1 MLDVCRKAEWEAGH
15 IEARLGCLL
24 TTSKTHYRRIDRKTP
39 IAVID
44 YCHFKFAAKRKH
56 AWARFIVSAWTLVFR
71 DAESPDSCQGE
82 EAPPSESENPCAGPL
97 SWSPASRGNLL
108 KSHDWSGRIN
118 FVLWQ
123 CACIFYNVY
132 YSNRVT
138 SKRDTMKVSQ
148 KGLYALQAM
157 MVLARRY
164 TQGAIRIRDIA
175 YEENLPEKFL
185 ELILLELKNAR
196 LVESVRGAK
205 GGYRLRRAPSEIRLS
220 EIIRLIDGPLAPFGD
235 AEQLRVL
242 IDRDADHSA
251 LYKVFLE
258 VRDAAAGI
266 LDSTTLADLIS
277 RGPAGNSLPKAINR
291 KTSRKKKAE
300 PSVLPI
306 LAGASVND

>member
-1 MLDVCRKAEWEAGH
+1 M
-15 IEARLGCLL
+15 
-24 TTSKTHYRRIDRKTP
+24 P
-39 IAVID
+39 IVNIG
-44 YCHFKFAAKRKH
+44 
-56 AWARFIVSAWTLVFR
+56 IV
-71 DAESPDSCQGE
+71 G
-82 EAPPSESENPCAGPL
+82 SEG
-97 SWSPASRGNLL
+97 
-108 KSHDWSGRIN
+108 I
-118 FVLWQ
+118 
-123 CACIFYNVY
+123 
-132 YSNRVT
+132 
-138 SKRDTMKVSQ
+138 MKISQ

-157 MVLARRY
+157 MVLTRRY

-196 LVESVRGAK
+196 IVESVRGAK